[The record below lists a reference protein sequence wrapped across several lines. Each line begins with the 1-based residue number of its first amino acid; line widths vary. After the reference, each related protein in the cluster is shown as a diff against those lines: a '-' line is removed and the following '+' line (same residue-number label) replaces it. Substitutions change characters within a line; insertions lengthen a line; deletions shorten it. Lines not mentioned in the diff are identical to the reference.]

1 MTSIRNKLLFWLIIG
16 QLFSIALTGAI
27 TFSYVRSELEGI
39 FDDRLRQLAYSVP
52 LNAGSVPAPPPDLNN
67 VFEDD
72 DDFIIQVWN
81 RNDEHLML
89 INIEEGDPGRTD
101 AGYSTHVSDNMA
113 WRSFGLQRDGVFV
126 QVSQPLAERLEMSL
140 NISLLATAPII
151 ILIVLLGGLAWV
163 TVRKSLAPLN
173 SIANSLKKQSPYSL
187 TPVALTALPD
197 EILPLAKA
205 LNSLLVQLERAL
217 SVQRKFTADAAHELR
232 TPLTA
237 IDLQTQLLER
247 CHDDQERREL
257 FTQLRSGISRSSHL
271 VEQLLTLA
279 RMEPD
284 KWERPFVRINMS
296 ELLRQS
302 VADLTSAAL
311 HRQIDLGINRSEP
324 VQIFGDSESLRILL
338 NNLIDNA
345 IRYSYQ
351 NGRIDV
357 ELYRFEQL
365 CRVVVKDNGPGI
377 PVSERQRVFDRFYRH
392 AGQNGN
398 GSGLGLA
405 IVREIVRQ
413 HHGQVQLEDGDD
425 HHGLKV
431 VVSLPVSDPD
441 SDGVQNRP
449 VK

>member
-1 MTSIRNKLLFWLIIG
+1 MTSIRNKLLFWLIVG

-27 TFSYVRSELEGI
+27 TFLYVRSELEGI

-52 LNAGSVPAPPPDLNN
+52 LNADAIPAPPPDLNN

-81 RNDEHLML
+81 GNDERLML
-89 INIEEGDPGRTD
+89 INIEEGDPGRTV
-101 AGYSTHVSDNMA
+101 AGYSTHVSDNMT
-113 WRSFGLQRDGVFV
+113 WRSFGLQRDGIFV
-126 QVSQPLAERLEMSL
+126 QVSQPLAERLEVSL

-151 ILIVLLGGLAWV
+151 ILIVLLGGLAWI
-163 TVRKSLAPLN
+163 TVLKSLAPLN

-205 LNSLLVQLERAL
+205 LNSLLVQLEKAM

-237 IDLQTQLLER
+237 IDLQAQLLEK
-247 CHDDQERREL
+247 CHDDQERQEL
-257 FTQLRSGISRSSHL
+257 FTHLRSGIVRSSHL

-284 KWERPFVRINMS
+284 KWERPFAQLYLS
-296 ELLRQS
+296 ELLRQAVS
-302 VADLTSAAL
+302 DLTPAAL
-311 HRQIDLGINRSEP
+311 VRRIDLGISRSES
-324 VQIFGDSESLRILL
+324 VQIFGDGESLRILL

-345 IRYSYQ
+345 IRHSYQ

-357 ELYRFEQL
+357 ELVRNGSICQ
-365 CRVVVKDNGPGI
+365 VVVTDNGPGI

-413 HHGQVQLEDGDD
+413 HHGQIQLEDGDD

-431 VVSLPVSDPD
+431 VVTLPVVNPNSDD
-441 SDGVQNRP
+441 A
-449 VK
+449 